1 MKLREKD
8 GEEGSY
14 EGSNSAAPHVRRER
28 REASAKVHN
37 CARGK
42 GLKRAKDAFPCLA
55 NEHTGAALTNYR
67 GDCGIGAIEE
77 EASSSLSLSLCLS
90 SLSLVLWP

>member
-14 EGSNSAAPHVRRER
+14 EGSNSTAPHVRRER
-28 REASAKVHN
+28 REASAKGAQL
-37 CARGK
+37 CKEGK

-67 GDCGIGAIEE
+67 GDCGTGAIEE
-77 EASSSLSLSLCLS
+77 EASSSSLSLSA